1 MKVTQGP
8 ALYAVVGQSVTQSR
22 SPALHHEAFKALGI
36 PARYVRLA
44 VRSAEEGLRRARSLG
59 VRGMNITAPF
69 KEDFFRLCDTVSGT
83 AKTTGAVNTVV
94 IRKGRL
100 MGHNTDVYG
109 VAQALRSNGVTLK
122 GKKAV
127 VLGAGGAA
135 KAAVHALLSGGA
147 EVTVAN
153 RTAQKARGIAESMG
167 CGHSSLRSAEFVD
180 VFRNAEIVV
189 SAVSTTERIV
199 PRNVLKGTMT
209 ILEAYYTSETALMR
223 IARRKG
229 CKVIDGREWLL
240 FQGAKAFEIFTRRK
254 APLEVMRKAVYAGT
268 GKGSSNRCGLKD
280 RRPGFK
286 KKISHGD
293 SS

>member
-1 MKVTQGP
+1 MFN
-8 ALYAVVGQSVTQSR
+8 A
-22 SPALHHEAFKALGI
+22 AFKALGM
-36 PARYVRLA
+36 PARHVRLA
-44 VRSAEEGLRRARSLG
+44 AGDAREALQKARARG
-59 VRGMNITAPF
+59 VWGLNITAPF
-69 KEDFFRLCDTVSGT
+69 KEDFARLCDLLDVTAETV
-83 AKTTGAVNTVV
+83 GAVNTVV
-94 IRKGRL
+94 IRNGRL

-122 GKKAV
+122 GEKAV

-147 EVTVAN
+147 KVTVAN
-153 RTAQKARGIAESMG
+153 RTAQKAQGIAESMG
-167 CGHSSLRSAEFVD
+167 CGHSSLRAAELREA
-180 VFRNAEIVV
+180 FRNADIVV

-209 ILEAYYTSETALMR
+209 ILEAYYTTETALMR
-223 IARRKG
+223 VARQKG
-229 CKVIDGREWLL
+229 CRVIDGREWLL

-268 GKGSSNRCGLKD
+268 GKQSPNRCGLTD
-280 RRPGFK
+280 RRPGFQ
-286 KKISHGD
+286 KKISRED